1 MEGGGVSEHALFVQ
15 QLLSP
20 DGIAQV
26 PSGSRV
32 TKKRGKRPQKRSE
45 RENSMLKPLQLTAS
59 STGVASSQE
68 AERPLLDCQS
78 TVPGSLRDK
87 KQKPVLESCSQDMEK
102 ICLASTVSGLRCSKR
117 RCKGHFCTVH
127 AKLAAS
133 KASSDNLFDSVESPA
148 QTQLQLAIRS
158 SLEENEEALAEIRRS
173 NDLIDRRLQR
183 QGRQRLV
190 VQGDGNCQFAAV
202 LASAQLDM
210 TVGQLRERV
219 VAYLAPLGQ
228 KFREKLEERFQGKWS
243 LYLQHISKDGS
254 WGDPLTL
261 LAMAPILRR
270 PIVVI
275 TDSVGNA
282 QYTSTVEPPDVV
294 HPDTWGYSP
303 MLVTLPPDGSL
314 F

>member
-1 MEGGGVSEHALFVQ
+1 MCTRTGWRAAASVNMPCLF
-15 QLLSP
+15 SNCP
-20 DGIAQV
+20 GTIKIACDQE
-26 PSGSRV
+26 
-32 TKKRGKRPQKRSE
+32 E
-45 RENSMLKPLQLTAS
+45 REETAEPLKSMLKPPQLAAS
-59 STGVASSQE
+59 STGVAPSQE
-68 AERPLLDCQS
+68 AEMPLLDCQS
-78 TVPGSLRDK
+78 MVPGSLRDK

-102 ICLASTVSGLRCSKR
+102 NCLASTVSGLRCSKR
-117 RCKGHFCTVH
+117 RCAGHFCTVH

-133 KASSDNLFDSVESPA
+133 EASSDNLFDSVESPA
-148 QTQLQLAIRS
+148 QKALRQWEESQLQLAIRS
-158 SLEENEEALAEIRRS
+158 SLEENEEVLAEIRRS

-254 WGDPLTL
+254 WGDPLNCGHH
-261 LAMAPILRR
+261 RQR
-270 PIVVI
+270 
-275 TDSVGNA
+275 
-282 QYTSTVEPPDVV
+282 
-294 HPDTWGYSP
+294 
-303 MLVTLPPDGSL
+303 
-314 F
+314 

>member
-1 MEGGGVSEHALFVQ
+1 M
-15 QLLSP
+15 
-20 DGIAQV
+20 
-26 PSGSRV
+26 
-32 TKKRGKRPQKRSE
+32 
-45 RENSMLKPLQLTAS
+45 
-59 STGVASSQE
+59 
-68 AERPLLDCQS
+68 
-78 TVPGSLRDK
+78 VPGSLRDK

-133 KASSDNLFDSVESPA
+133 EASSDNLFDSVESPA
-148 QTQLQLAIRS
+148 QKALRQWEESQLQLAIRS
-158 SLEENEEALAEIRRS
+158 SLEENEEVLAEIRRS

-202 LASAQLDM
+202 LASALLDM

-228 KFREKLEERFQGKWS
+228 KFLEKLEERFQGKWS

-261 LAMAPILRR
+261 LAMAHILRR

-275 TDSVGNA
+275 TDSVDNA
-282 QYTSTVEPPDVV
+282 QYTSTVEPPDVL
-294 HPDTWGYSP
+294 HPDTWGSP
-303 MLVTLPPDGSL
+303 IHVTLRMDRHFDAVQESWAGKDKKRPGAVWPMPMMPFSKKN
-314 F
+314 